1 MPGFVADVKICK
13 AEGCACLATGGTRL
27 LSCGLFMLP
36 FCDSRREALRGR
48 VAAFAARLPRVV
60 GEAALDK
67 ATALP
72 ALAALAAAEILPLVV
87 PAVHGGG
94 AQNVDALS
102 LVVVRETLAGM
113 STVHDVL
120 FAVQGLAAHPLV
132 LGAVPSVANQWLPA
146 LASGRGIGAFA
157 ATEPEAG
164 SDLMAMT
171 TTAVRQGDSYL
182 LNGHKIFISNA
193 GLADVYIVFARQ
205 EGSDTSGGVRLSA
218 FAVPAE
224 TPGLQTHPMELM
236 AAHAIGGVWL
246 RDVRIPAE
254 FRLGEEGDGLSLC
267 LSTLELYRPTVG
279 AAACGMAMRAFEETL
294 RRIQVRKQF
303 GQTLADQPTVRFALA
318 EMATNLEAARGLVYR
333 AAWYKEQPDAS
344 PVELRRL
351 TAMAKLHAT
360 EAACAVVD
368 QALQLHGAA
377 GLVRGGVIERLY
389 RDVRALRIYEGTS
402 EIQKLLVA
410 RTYLGGK

>member
-1 MPGFVADVKICK
+1 
-13 AEGCACLATGGTRL
+13 
-27 LSCGLFMLP
+27 MLP
-36 FCDSRREALRGR
+36 FCDPRREALRGR
-48 VAAFAARLPRVV
+48 VAAFASRLPRVL
-60 GEAALDK
+60 GDDILDK
-67 ATALP
+67 ETALS
-72 ALAALAAAEILPLVV
+72 ALASLAAAEILPHVV
-87 PAVHGGG
+87 PSAYGG
-94 AQNVDALS
+94 ASEQVDALS

-113 STVHDVL
+113 STLHDVL
-120 FAVQGLAAHPLV
+120 FAVQGLAAYPFV
-132 LGAVPSVANQWLPA
+132 LGAKPSVANRWLED
-146 LASGRGIGAFA
+146 LACGRAIGAFA

-171 TTAVRQGDSYL
+171 TSAERQGDDYV

-193 GLADVYIVFARQ
+193 GLADVYVVFAKQ
-205 EGSDTSGGVRLSA
+205 EGSGPSGEARLSA
-218 FAVPAE
+218 FVVPAE

-254 FRLGEEGDGLSLC
+254 FRLGQEGDGLSLC

-279 AAACGMAMRAFEETL
+279 AAACGMAMRAFDETL
-294 RRIQVRKQF
+294 RRVQVRKQF
-303 GQTLADQPTVRFALA
+303 GQTLADQPTVRFSLA
-318 EMATNLEAARGLVYR
+318 EMAANLEAARGMVYR
-333 AAWYKEQPDAS
+333 AAWQKEQPDAA
-344 PVELRRL
+344 PVEVRRL
-351 TAMAKLHAT
+351 TSMAKLLAT
-360 EAACAVVD
+360 ETACTVVD

-389 RDVRALRIYEGTS
+389 RDVRSLRIYEGTS

>member
-1 MPGFVADVKICK
+1 
-13 AEGCACLATGGTRL
+13 
-27 LSCGLFMLP
+27 MLP
-36 FCDSRREALRGR
+36 FCDPRREELRGR
-48 VAAFAARLPRVV
+48 VEAFASRLPRVAV
-60 GEAALDK
+60 DASLDK
-67 ATALP
+67 STAL
-72 ALAALAAAEILPLVV
+72 AVLSSLAEAELLPLVV
-87 PAVHGGG
+87 PAAFGGG
-94 AQNVDALS
+94 APQVDALS
-102 LVVVRETLAGM
+102 LVVVREALAGM
-113 STVHDVL
+113 STLHDVL

-132 LGAVPSVANQWLPA
+132 LGAEPSLANQWLPS
-146 LASGRGIGAFA
+146 LACGRAIGAFA

-164 SDLMAMT
+164 SDLTAMT

-193 GLADVYIVFARQ
+193 GIADVYIVFARQ
-205 EGSDTSGGVRLSA
+205 EGLDSFGGPRLSA

-236 AAHAIGGVWL
+236 AAHSIGGVWL
-246 RDVRIPAE
+246 RDLRIPAA
-254 FRLGEEGDGLSLC
+254 FRLGQEGDGLSLC

-279 AAACGMAMRAFEETL
+279 AAACGMAMRAFDETK
-294 RRIQVRKQF
+294 RRVQVRKQF
-303 GQTLADQPTVRFALA
+303 GQTLAYQPTVRSALA
-318 EMATNLEAARGLVYR
+318 DMATNLEAARGLVYR

-344 PVELRRL
+344 AVELRRL
-351 TAMAKLHAT
+351 TSMAKLHAT
-360 EAACAVVD
+360 ETACTVVD

-377 GLVRGGVIERLY
+377 GLVRGGVMERLY

>member
-1 MPGFVADVKICK
+1 
-13 AEGCACLATGGTRL
+13 
-27 LSCGLFMLP
+27 MLP
-36 FCDSRREALRGR
+36 FCDPRREELRGR
-48 VAAFAARLPRVV
+48 VAAFAARLPRVFE
-60 GEAALDK
+60 EAALSK
-67 ATALP
+67 EAALSALS
-72 ALAALAAAEILPLVV
+72 ALADAGLLPFVV
-87 PAVHGGG
+87 PAAYGG
-94 AQNVDALS
+94 AAETVDALS

-113 STVHDVL
+113 STLHDVL

-132 LGAVPSVANQWLPA
+132 LGALPSVANQWLPA
-146 LASGRGIGAFA
+146 LASGRAIGAFA

-171 TTAVRQGDSYL
+171 TTAVRQGDDYV

-193 GLADVYIVFARQ
+193 GMADVYVVFAKQ
-205 EGSDTSGGVRLSA
+205 EDSDAAGFARLSA

-246 RDVRIPAE
+246 RDIRIPAE
-254 FRLGEEGDGLSLC
+254 FRLGHEGDGLSLC

-279 AAACGMAMRAFEETL
+279 AAACGMAMRAFDETQ
-294 RRIQVRKQF
+294 RRVKVRKQF
-303 GQTLADQPTVRFALA
+303 GQALADQPTVRFTLA

-344 PVELRRL
+344 AVELRRL

-360 EAACAVVD
+360 ETACTVVD